1 MTAWHLWRLRI
12 FSRTGAPSSDAA
24 RHAEEHEHEVTLPA
38 FVVAPSQRVLRA
50 GLLVL
55 LTLAAGWTDA
65 LCYLAVGRVFASF
78 MTGNILFIGISIAQG
93 NIALLVRACTALLLF
108 LVSITLGTLY
118 LQELPALQRAGIWR
132 STLAWYLL
140 GEGLILLA
148 FALVWLL
155 AGNLVQQ
162 LAVQVVLL
170 GIAAFGMGLQAALL
184 GAFNILD
191 VNTVA
196 LTGTELLLGIRLAQR
211 IGRQSVDHPDVTG
224 APFLVTW
231 MLSYTLAA
239 LAVALTLAVPWIG
252 AAFIPFLLVMG
263 ATLVVLVTPEQEAD
277 QVVSSPQG

>member
-1 MTAWHLWRLRI
+1 MTSPSAGESPDFLQDGTRRAADAD
-12 FSRTGAPSSDAA
+12 SEGQEGAM
-24 RHAEEHEHEVTLPA
+24 TLPA
-38 FVVAPSQRVLRA
+38 FIVAPSQRALRA

-55 LTLAAGWTDA
+55 LTLAAGWMDA

-93 NIALLVRACTALLLF
+93 NTALLVRACTALLLF

-118 LQELPALQRAGIWR
+118 LQALPALQGAGIWR
-132 STLAWYLL
+132 STLARYLL

-155 AGNLVQQ
+155 AGNRVQQ

-224 APFLVTW
+224 VPFLVTW

-239 LAVALTLAVPWIG
+239 LTVALAVPWTG
-252 AAFIPFLLVMG
+252 TAFIPCLLV
-263 ATLVVLVTPEQEAD
+263 AAAVVVVLVTPTRGER
-277 QVVSSPQG
+277 